1 MVLHDAYHIYTVDQH
16 SLRLIQEIERLK
28 AGEFKES
35 LPLLTQLAREAEK
48 IELLYLGLMLHDIGK
63 GFGGGHSERGAVM
76 VRRIAERMRLNVDDG
91 ALVEFLV
98 RHHLLMTHTAF
109 RRDLEDE
116 KTICDFAQSMGSVNN
131 LKMLYLLT
139 YADVRGVGPDVW
151 NPWKASLLGE
161 LYVKTLTVLE
171 DMEKGEFQRQDI
183 RAALGRIQARVR
195 EELLATSS
203 PEVVDRFI
211 GVMPE
216 RYFLSVT
223 EGEIPAQFALM
234 QEYKGRGAA
243 VSVEHFPEK
252 DCSTV
257 AICTKD
263 RPGLFASIAGVMA
276 AMRLD
281 ILNAR
286 IFTASDGRIL
296 DVFRVSHGGRSEIAM
311 AEQRWSRFRS
321 TLEAVLEGDIDVERL
336 VEQSQST
343 LLRKRMPK
351 VLTSIEIDNE
361 ASAHYTVVEVYTAD
375 RIGVLFRITYTL
387 HQLGLSIH
395 VAKISTN
402 VDQVADVF
410 FVTTEEGEKVDDAA
424 RIEAI
429 RQTLYASLV
438 PDDER
443 IAAPLH

>member
-1 MVLHDAYHIYTVDQH
+1 AH
-16 SLRLIQEIERLK
+16 
-28 AGEFKES
+28 
-35 LPLLTQLAREAEK
+35 
-48 IELLYLGLMLHDIGK
+48 
-63 GFGGGHSERGAVM
+63 
-76 VRRIAERMRLNVDDG
+76 
-91 ALVEFLV
+91 
-98 RHHLLMTHTAF
+98 
-109 RRDLEDE
+109 
-116 KTICDFAQSMGSVNN
+116 
-131 LKMLYLLT
+131 
-139 YADVRGVGPDVW
+139 
-151 NPWKASLLGE
+151 
-161 LYVKTLTVLE
+161 
-171 DMEKGEFQRQDI
+171 
-183 RAALGRIQARVR
+183 
-195 EELLATSS
+195 
-203 PEVVDRFI
+203 
-211 GVMPE
+211 
-216 RYFLSVT
+216 
-223 EGEIPAQFALM
+223 FALM
-234 QEYKGRGAA
+234 QEYKGRGAT
-243 VSVEHFPEK
+243 VSIEHFPEK

-257 AICTKD
+257 AICTSD

-286 IFTASDGRIL
+286 IFTARDGRIL
-296 DVFRVSHGGRSEIAM
+296 DIFRVSHGGRSEIVM

-321 TLEAVLEGDIDVERL
+321 TLEAVLDGNIDVERL
-336 VEQSQST
+336 VEKSQST

-361 ASAHYTVVEVYTAD
+361 ASAHYTVVEIYTAD
-375 RIGVLFRITYTL
+375 RLGILFRITHTL

-410 FVTTEEGEKVDDAA
+410 FVTAEQGDKIEESA

>member
-1 MVLHDAYHIYTVDQH
+1 
-16 SLRLIQEIERLK
+16 
-28 AGEFKES
+28 
-35 LPLLTQLAREAEK
+35 
-48 IELLYLGLMLHDIGK
+48 
-63 GFGGGHSERGAVM
+63 
-76 VRRIAERMRLNVDDG
+76 
-91 ALVEFLV
+91 
-98 RHHLLMTHTAF
+98 
-109 RRDLEDE
+109 
-116 KTICDFAQSMGSVNN
+116 
-131 LKMLYLLT
+131 
-139 YADVRGVGPDVW
+139 
-151 NPWKASLLGE
+151 
-161 LYVKTLTVLE
+161 
-171 DMEKGEFQRQDI
+171 MEKGEFHRQDI
-183 RAALGRIQARVR
+183 RAALGRIQTRVR
-195 EELLATSS
+195 EELSASS
-203 PEVVDRFI
+203 SAEEVDRFI
-211 GVMPE
+211 EVMPE
-216 RYFLSVT
+216 RYFLSMA
-223 EGEIPAQFALM
+223 EGEIPAHFALM
-234 QEYKGRGAA
+234 QEYRGHGAA

-257 AICTKD
+257 AICTAD

-276 AMRLD
+276 TMRLD

-311 AEQRWSRFRS
+311 AEHRWNRFRS
-321 TLEAVLEGDIDVERL
+321 TLEAVLEGNIEVEQL
-336 VEQSQST
+336 VEKSQST

-375 RIGVLFRITYTL
+375 RLGVLFRITYTL

-410 FVTTEEGEKVDDAA
+410 FVTTERGDKVEDSA